1 MFLAVARS
9 ALVKV
14 FGCRQA
20 YENRP
25 STNLRGCG
33 EIYGDF
39 GFRLLVMMA
48 GAERRYCRRERG
60 ECGFASRDVRIGG
73 RLDGKFVSVAA
84 ALTKGVCW
92 GIGRNEGVAAW
103 AECVPCRVTT

>member
-1 MFLAVARS
+1 MPSGVRKPPKHEPAGL
-9 ALVKV
+9 
-14 FGCRQA
+14 RQ
-20 YENRP
+20 
-25 STNLRGCG
+25 
-33 EIYGDF
+33 IYGDF

-92 GIGRNEGVAAW
+92 GIGRNVAVAA
-103 AECVPCRVTT
+103 

>member
-92 GIGRNEGVAAW
+92 GIGRNEGVAA
-103 AECVPCRVTT
+103 